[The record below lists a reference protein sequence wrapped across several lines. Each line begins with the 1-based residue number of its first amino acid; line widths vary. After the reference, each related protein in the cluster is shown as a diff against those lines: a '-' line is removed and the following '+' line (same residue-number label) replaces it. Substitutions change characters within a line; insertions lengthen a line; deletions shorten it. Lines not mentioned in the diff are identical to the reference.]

1 MPYLHNLTTILLNT
15 YYVCRLYSSP
25 KSWAFYNTLL
35 STQAY
40 EKVMKNNV
48 DLELSFN
55 SWDIS
60 IEKALNTSKSALFVD
75 SEFFDWGQL
84 YSNDSKDL
92 SCMVRLE

>member
-1 MPYLHNLTTILLNT
+1 
-15 YYVCRLYSSP
+15 
-25 KSWAFYNTLL
+25 
-35 STQAY
+35 
-40 EKVMKNNV
+40 MKTNV

>member
-1 MPYLHNLTTILLNT
+1 
-15 YYVCRLYSSP
+15 
-25 KSWAFYNTLL
+25 
-35 STQAY
+35 
-40 EKVMKNNV
+40 MKNNV

-60 IEKALNTSKSALFVD
+60 IEKALNTSKGALFVD
-75 SEFFDWGQL
+75 SAFFDWGQI

>member
-1 MPYLHNLTTILLNT
+1 MYT
-15 YYVCRLYSSP
+15 SP
-25 KSWAFYNTLL
+25 KDWTYYNTLS

-40 EKVMKNNV
+40 EEVMKNNL

-60 IEKALNTSKSALFVD
+60 IEKALNTSKGALFVD
-75 SEFFDWGQL
+75 SAFFDWGQI